1 MDVCRAARLPVES
14 LALGGALR
22 RKITMAASKKSGNV
36 IAKYLP
42 VYLALLAI
50 AIVEVFL
57 AYQHFST
64 GSLLAI
70 LLALAFCGGTLA
82 LRYFMHLAQET
93 RGLFLTLIPA
103 VIFVL
108 LMMNMIWSDSFRL
121 LHMRPFGH

>member
-1 MDVCRAARLPVES
+1 M
-14 LALGGALR
+14 
-22 RKITMAASKKSGNV
+22 TMAASKKSGNA

-42 VYLALLAI
+42 VYFALLAI
-50 AIVEVFL
+50 AVLEVFL

-64 GSLLAI
+64 GSLLVI
-70 LLALAFCGGTLA
+70 LLTLALCGGTLA

-103 VIFVL
+103 LIFVL
-108 LMMNMIWSDSFRL
+108 LMMNMIWTDSFRL

>member
-1 MDVCRAARLPVES
+1 
-14 LALGGALR
+14 
-22 RKITMAASKKSGNV
+22 MAASKKSRNIIV
-36 IAKYLP
+36 KYLP

-50 AIVEVFL
+50 AIMEVVL

-64 GSLLAI
+64 ASLLAI

-93 RGLFLTLIPA
+93 RGLFLTLVPA